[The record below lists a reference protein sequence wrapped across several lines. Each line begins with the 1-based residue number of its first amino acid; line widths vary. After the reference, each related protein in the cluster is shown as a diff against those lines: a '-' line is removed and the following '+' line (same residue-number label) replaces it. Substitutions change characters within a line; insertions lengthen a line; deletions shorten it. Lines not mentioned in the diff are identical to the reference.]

1 MVAANSLLL
10 FLLTTGLT
18 PDLEQP
24 TTPTPW
30 RSISET
36 EEPPVN
42 EDSQFE
48 AEGPLPCPKHERFDK
63 CLAHCQRNCTNY
75 KEKYIPCTMNCVP
88 GCICVE
94 GYVRGPDEKCIPK
107 EKCSSMLEFFSYE
120 LQSDMLNCCSDFGT
134 CKPGCICD
142 SGYVRGLNGKC
153 MQRNKCPRKPGWE
166 SISETEEPPV
176 NEYEPHER
184 CKNNRIY
191 SHCGA
196 YPECQKTCKNYDK
209 VFPCPLVC
217 QSGCICKEG
226 YVEGPNT
233 ECIRKE
239 ECRHDSEDWDSETE
253 QPPVTEVNEFESDDD
268 RCPKPNTKFSK
279 CEAYPPCQKN
289 CENHDQI
296 IPCPRICVSGC
307 ICEDGFV
314 EGHDGEC
321 IAVDKCPPRSE
332 DDRCPKPNTKFS
344 KCEAYPPCQ
353 KNCENHD
360 QIIPCPRICVSGCI
374 CEDGFVEGH
383 DGECIEV
390 DKCPPRAEDHKCTKE
405 NTKYTE
411 CGAYPFCQKTC
422 ENHDRIIPCPPI
434 CLPGCVCKDGFVK
447 NSEGECIAIDKCPPK
462 SEGPEQCRE
471 HEHWD
476 KCLAHCQKNCTN
488 YNKIVPCAKICRAG
502 CICDEGHVRG
512 PNGKCIPVGKCPRL
526 TERKNRKRSCPPREH
541 ISLCMGHCQKTC
553 DNYKKPTPCP
563 RKCEKGCVCDGGLV
577 RGPIGKCIMP
587 SKCPAKLAQEENIY
601 N

>member
-321 IAVDKCPPRSE
+321 I
-332 DDRCPKPNTKFS
+332 
-344 KCEAYPPCQ
+344 
-353 KNCENHD
+353 
-360 QIIPCPRICVSGCI
+360 
-374 CEDGFVEGH
+374 
-383 DGECIEV
+383 EV